1 MKAGRRKEALLANEK
16 TYFTGKPCKHGH
28 IAKRVTINGFCVE
41 CSSVKQKKLVANGYS
56 AAYAEKNRDKIRATA
71 TRWQQNNKGKVNANT
86 AARHTA
92 KMNRT
97 PNWLTPE
104 EKQRIKCYYQLAAM
118 YSKYGNEKW
127 DVDHIVPL
135 QGKTVSG
142 FHVPWNLRVI
152 PKSQNISKGN
162 RFVG

>member
-1 MKAGRRKEALLANEK
+1 MKAGKRKEAMLAGET
-16 TYFTGKPCKHGH
+16 TYFTGNPCKHGH
-28 IAKRVTINGFCVE
+28 VSKRFTVNGVCVE
-41 CSSVKQKKLVANGYS
+41 CASVKQKKLVANGYS
-56 AAYAEKNRDKIRATA
+56 GAYAEKNRERIRETA
-71 TRWQQNNKGKVNANT
+71 SRWQRNNKGKVNANT

-97 PNWLTPE
+97 PSWLSSE
-104 EKQRIKCYYQLAAM
+104 EKERIKCYYQLAAM
-118 YSKYGNEKW
+118 YSEQGNEKW

-142 FHVPWNLRVI
+142 FHVPWNLQVI
-152 PKSQNISKGN
+152 PKSLNIIKGN